1 MSFLTKFTFVVL
13 LTGLVF
19 SEEENSIES
28 SFNRGKIIGGVDTEE
43 NEFPFVAS
51 LTKRGRHF
59 CGASIVNERFLLT
72 AGHCLCRYVTLPFP
86 ESSFLTPFP
95 FISVSGTNK
104 IMKPSSFKA
113 MIGLHRQ
120 PFNFKS
126 SDLVPYQVS
135 VKSITVHPKYVCS
148 DVQND
153 IALLELQEPLKLEKD
168 QSCCLPAQSS
178 SITENDNHSV
188 TVMGWGWD
196 NEDVTIG
203 NKPEILQKASVTVI
217 SNEQCQKSYEANN
230 KENVISATQMCA
242 GRMQGGVDACWADS
256 GGPLID
262 ENRTLIGIV
271 STGVGCGRA
280 GLPGIYTR
288 VSQYIEW
295 INDIVK
301 TG

>member
-1 MSFLTKFTFVVL
+1 MSFVPHFIVFGVLTSVFGNTF
-13 LTGLVF
+13 
-19 SEEENSIES
+19 ENSIEHQLP
-28 SFNRGKIIGGVDTEE
+28 RGKIVGGIDTDE

-59 CGASIVNERFLLT
+59 CGASILNERFLLT
-72 AGHCLCRYVTLPFP
+72 AGHCLC
-86 ESSFLTPFP
+86 
-95 FISVSGTNK
+95 SGTNK

-120 PFNFKS
+120 PYNFKT
-126 SDLVPYQVS
+126 SDLIPYQVS
-135 VKSITVHPKYVCS
+135 VKSITIHPKYECI

-153 IALLELQEPLKLEKD
+153 IALLELQEPLKLDKD
-168 QSCCLPAQSS
+168 QSCCLPAQTA
-178 SITENDNHSV
+178 SITDNDNHSV

-203 NKPEILQKASVTVI
+203 NKPEILQKAAVTVI
-217 SNEQCQKSYEANN
+217 SNAECQKSYQANN
-230 KENVISATQMCA
+230 RENVISATQMCA
-242 GRMQGGVDACWADS
+242 GRKEGGVDACWADS

-262 ENRTLIGIV
+262 ENQILIGIV

-295 INDIVK
+295 IHDVIK
-301 TG
+301 